1 MRLVFM
7 GTPDFALP
15 SLKALTSSGHT
26 LAAVVTQPD
35 SPQGRGQHLFPPPV
49 KMEAEAAGIKVLQ
62 PQKLSDPAFLDE
74 LGRLSPDLIVVV
86 AFGRILRPEVLQLP
100 RLGCMN
106 VHASL
111 LPKYRGAAPIAW
123 AIIKGEKQTGVT
135 TFKMDEGMDTGDIYL
150 QETVEINPSDTAES
164 LAIRLSEVGA
174 RLLLR
179 TVEGIEAGTLTPTL
193 QDHTQATPAPMLTK
207 EQGEV
212 DWRLPAHQI
221 ADLVRGLI
229 PWPGAYTFYKDERW
243 KILKVCVI
251 QEDRSGLGG
260 LGRPGQVVKVEKQG
274 AQVSTGRGILAL
286 EELQP
291 AGGRRMTFQEYLAG
305 HPVEEGIIL
314 Q

>member
-26 LAAVVTQPD
+26 LSAVVTQPD
-35 SPQGRGQHLFPPPV
+35 SPQGRGQHLSPPPV
-49 KMEAEAAGIKVLQ
+49 KVQAEAAGIKVLQ
-62 PQKLSDPAFLDE
+62 PQKLKDPAFLDE
-74 LGRLSPDLIVVV
+74 LARLRPDLIVVV

-100 RLGCMN
+100 RLGCIN

-135 TFKMDEGMDTGDIYL
+135 TFKMDEGMDTGDIYF
-150 QETVEINPSDTAES
+150 QEAVEIKPSDTAGS

-179 TVEGIEAGTLTPTL
+179 TVEGIEAGALTPIP
-193 QDHTQATPAPMLTK
+193 QDHTQATLAPMLTK

-212 DWRLPAHQI
+212 DWRLPAQQI
-221 ADLVRGLI
+221 AHLVRGLS
-229 PWPGAYTFYKDERW
+229 PWPGAYTFYREERW
-243 KILKVCVI
+243 KLWSVTERDTVTDQQAGAILKVGKDSIEV
-251 QEDRSGLGG
+251 
-260 LGRPGQVVKVEKQG
+260 
-274 AQVSTGRGILAL
+274 AAGRGVVEIR
-286 EELQP
+286 ELQP
-291 AGGRRMTFQEYLAG
+291 ANGKRMSAKEFVAG
-305 HPVEEGIIL
+305 HHLEEGVVL
-314 Q
+314 GE

>member
-1 MRLVFM
+1 MQLVFM

-15 SLKALTSSGHT
+15 SLKALHTSGHT
-26 LAAVVTQPD
+26 LSAVVTQPD
-35 SPQGRGQHLFPPPV
+35 SPQGRGQRLFPPPV
-49 KMEAEAAGIKVLQ
+49 KVQAEAAGIKVLQ
-62 PQKLSDPAFLDE
+62 PQKLKDPAFLDE
-74 LGRLSPDLIVVV
+74 LARLSPDLIVVV

-135 TFKMDEGMDTGDIYL
+135 TFKMDEGMDTGGIYL
-150 QETVEINPSDTAES
+150 QESVEIKPSDTAGS

-179 TVEGIEAGTLTPTL
+179 TVEGIEAGALTPIP
-193 QDHTQATPAPMLTK
+193 QDHTQVTLAPMLTK

-229 PWPGAYTFYKDERW
+229 PWPGAYTFYREERW
-243 KILKVCVI
+243 KLWGVTERDTVTDQQAGAILKVGKDSIEV
-251 QEDRSGLGG
+251 
-260 LGRPGQVVKVEKQG
+260 
-274 AQVSTGRGILAL
+274 AAGRGVVEIR
-286 EELQP
+286 ELQP
-291 AGGRRMTFQEYLAG
+291 ANGKRMSAREFVAG
-305 HPVEEGIIL
+305 HHLEEGVAL
-314 Q
+314 GE

>member
-62 PQKLSDPAFLDE
+62 PQKLKDPAFLDE

-150 QETVEINPSDTAES
+150 QEVVEIAPSDTAES

-179 TVEGIEAGTLTPTL
+179 TVEGIEAGTLTPTP
-193 QDHTQATPAPMLTK
+193 QDPAQATPAPMLTK

-229 PWPGAYTFYKDERW
+229 PWPGAYTFYGEERW
-243 KILKVCVI
+243 KLWDVMSKDTPTDQKAGAILKVGKDGIEV
-251 QEDRSGLGG
+251 
-260 LGRPGQVVKVEKQG
+260 
-274 AQVSTGRGILAL
+274 AAGRGVVEIR
-286 EELQP
+286 ELQP
-291 AGGRRMTFQEYLAG
+291 ANGKRMSAREFVAG
-305 HPVEEGIIL
+305 HHLEEGVAL
-314 Q
+314 GE

>member
-62 PQKLSDPAFLDE
+62 PQKLKDPAFLDE

-150 QETVEINPSDTAES
+150 QEVVEIAPSDTAGG
-164 LAIRLSEVGA
+164 RGGGRGDPGA
-174 RLLLR
+174 STRQR
-179 TVEGIEAGTLTPTL
+179 EADVSKRVCRGPSSGGRGCL
-193 QDHTQATPAPMLTK
+193 
-207 EQGEV
+207 GRV
-212 DWRLPAHQI
+212 
-221 ADLVRGLI
+221 GLI
-229 PWPGAYTFYKDERW
+229 IIFLKDR
-243 KILKVCVI
+243 I
-251 QEDRSGLGG
+251 
-260 LGRPGQVVKVEKQG
+260 
-274 AQVSTGRGILAL
+274 
-286 EELQP
+286 
-291 AGGRRMTFQEYLAG
+291 RR
-305 HPVEEGIIL
+305 
-314 Q
+314 